1 MPCDRGSIQAE
12 RRGSTSPRISG
23 RSQRA
28 PSPSRSRSPAQTSS
42 PTRTPRSAREI
53 EMNKNLKAVQK
64 NDGQFGS
71 VAAMAALEQ
80 KINKLI
86 TSRAG
91 SSEREAVQADISH
104 LLRGLKKL

>member
-23 RSQRA
+23 RSQRV

-53 EMNKNLKAVQK
+53 EMNKNLKVVENEDDTVA
-64 NDGQFGS
+64 S
-71 VAAMAALEQ
+71 VAAMEPLQQ
-80 KINKLI
+80 KINKLM
-86 TSRAG
+86 TTQAG
-91 SSEREAVQADISH
+91 SAEREAVQADISH
-104 LLRGLKKL
+104 LLRGLKKR